1 MNKKKVL
8 NSEFGTELLETVKQL
23 NLYLYYLDNLSNTDE
38 ENRMY
43 LVERIDLCNIKL
55 YIMQTA
61 IRSFLGTNYEFIR
74 TNEYYGLYDTKRN
87 DWLIFRNWN
96 DTNSRQKRRNLRK
109 A

>member
-61 IRSFLGTNYEFIR
+61 IRSFLGKKEEILGRHSSKKLVDSLSTSQNNSIR
-74 TNEYYGLYDTKRN
+74 KRSSYV
-87 DWLIFRNWN
+87 F
-96 DTNSRQKRRNLRK
+96 
-109 A
+109 